1 VARTA
6 AAGAAGLLMLRAA
19 TACTRRILAMPAV
32 GPCARQRHRTAWYL
46 RGFGRLTALV
56 PHSQRRGTRRAHR
69 PRLSIRFTAITTTST
84 PPPFLCLPVQ
94 SPKKV
99 GEDIQKATMSWKG
112 LKITV
117 KLTVVNRVASV
128 EVVDSASALVV
139 KALGEPERDRK
150 KGPKNVKHNGNLTLK
165 QIFDIA
171 RQMRVKSMAR
181 TFAGTVKEI
190 LGTANSVGCT
200 VDGKSPREVQRQ
212 IDDDEIE
219 VPSA

>member
-1 VARTA
+1 
-6 AAGAAGLLMLRAA
+6 
-19 TACTRRILAMPAV
+19 
-32 GPCARQRHRTAWYL
+32 
-46 RGFGRLTALV
+46 
-56 PHSQRRGTRRAHR
+56 
-69 PRLSIRFTAITTTST
+69 
-84 PPPFLCLPVQ
+84 
-94 SPKKV
+94 
-99 GEDIQKATMSWKG
+99 MSWKG

-165 QIFDIA
+165 QIFDVA
-171 RQMRVKSMAR
+171 RTMRSKSMAR